1 MNIVKK
7 LIVLTALLSAAGHVT
22 AQPKMI
28 PNAGI
33 IPAPVKIEFNSR
45 QFLLGQRT
53 EIVCQPGEAKPA
65 ATFLREELKVRK
77 GWDLPL
83 VRLGKVGGSC
93 ISLEL
98 DSHPNDSPEGYLL
111 KVTADRVTLRAASAA
126 GLFYGVQSL
135 LQMVAAQS
143 GTNLASVILPGV
155 SITDAPRFEW
165 RGFLLDES
173 DHFYGKQTVEEILDL
188 MASLKLNRFH
198 WHLTDDYGWRV
209 EIKSY
214 PKLTQIGASRN
225 FEHTNTP
232 PQFYTTADIRE
243 IVEYAQQRHIVIVPE
258 IDMPGHATAATMAYP
273 EFGEGGTGHWA
284 GFTFHP
290 AKPETYDF
298 LKNVLREICDLFP
311 GKYIH
316 LGGDEVWFGN
326 RQWTNDPTI
335 VKFTRDLG
343 YTNSVQLE
351 GYFNRRM
358 ARVVHE
364 LGRTPLGWDELVAAD
379 ADPKYTGVFWW
390 RQDKTNILTEAAA
403 RDYRVVLCPRLPT
416 YLNYVQDDFQKVG
429 RRWKKIFNSIDRV
442 YDFPDKIIAD
452 NVPAGKE
459 KNIIGVEGCLW
470 TEFVPDRNRAH
481 YMIFPRI
488 AAIAEGAWTPAKRKS
503 EADFMARLPAFLRE
517 LDRRQIPHYDP
528 FNPLPSL
535 EPAGCTN
542 QDYKLPPTE

>member
-1 MNIVKK
+1 MKTVTRYFLLPLAASVLN
-7 LIVLTALLSAAGHVT
+7 LTAWSTPTLGT
-22 AQPKMI
+22 
-28 PNAGI
+28 GI
-33 IPAPVKIEFNSR
+33 TPAPVTIQSTAGKFMLGSETKIFLRNS
-45 QFLLGQRT
+45 
-53 EIVCQPGEAKPA
+53 EANAA
-65 ATFLREELKVRK
+65 ATFLQAALKSRNGWELSLIHTGKQSA
-77 GWDLPL
+77 GL
-83 VRLGKVGGSC
+83 VK
-93 ISLEL
+93 LEI
-98 DSHPNDSPEGYLL
+98 DSRQKYSPEGYELE
-111 KVTADRVTLRAASAA
+111 VTSDGVSLRAGTDA
-126 GLFYGVQSL
+126 GLFYAVQSL
-135 LQMVAAQS
+135 LQMVDAQGS
-143 GTNLASVILPGV
+143 TNPSPVILSAV
-155 SITDAPRFEW
+155 RITDAPRFEW
-165 RGFLLDES
+165 RGFLLDEA
-173 DHFYGKQTVEEILDL
+173 DHFYGKQTVEEILDM
-188 MASLKLNRFH
+188 MAYLKLNRFH

-209 EIKSY
+209 EIKRY

-225 FEHTNTP
+225 FEHTNIA
-232 PQFYTTADIRE
+232 PQFYTQADIRE
-243 IVEYAQQRHIVIVPE
+243 IVEYARQRHIVIVPE
-258 IDMPGHATAATMAYP
+258 IDMPRHATAATMAYP
-273 EFGEGGTGHWA
+273 EIGEGGTGHWA

-298 LKNVLREICDLFP
+298 LKNILCEICDLFP

-358 ARVVHE
+358 ARIVHE

-390 RQDKTNILTEAAA
+390 RQDKTNILREAAE
-403 RDYRVVLCPRLPT
+403 RDYRVVLCPRLPC
-416 YLNYVQDDFQKVG
+416 YVNYVQDDFQKVG

-481 YMIFPRI
+481 YMIFPRL
-488 AAIAEGAWTPAKRKS
+488 AALAEDAWTPAKRKS
-503 EADFMARLPAFLRE
+503 EVDFMGRLPAFLRE

-528 FNPLPSL
+528 FYPLPSL
-535 EPAGCTN
+535 EPPGCTN

>member
-1 MNIVKK
+1 MKTK
-7 LIVLTALLSAAGHVT
+7 LQIVLLLMASFTANCM
-22 AQPKMI
+22 AQPSDSQN
-28 PNAGI
+28 PCI
-33 IPAPVKIEFNSR
+33 IPAPTKVERAVGNFILDGHQKIFYRSDNEKTAGSIL
-45 QFLLGQRT
+45 QS
-53 EIVCQPGEAKPA
+53 
-65 ATFLREELKVRK
+65 ELKAQKR
-77 GWDLPL
+77 LAFQL
-83 VRLGKVGGSC
+83 VPAGNATADGVFV
-93 ISLEL
+93 EL
-98 DSHPNDSPEGYLL
+98 DAREIFPNEGYSL
-111 KVTADRVTLRAASAA
+111 TISSNRVVLRAASDT
-126 GLFYGVQSL
+126 GLFYAIQSL
-135 LQMVAAQS
+135 LQMVSAQS
-143 GTNLASVILPGV
+143 GAKQGVISLPAM

-173 DHFYGKQTVEEILDL
+173 DHFYGKQTVEEVLDL

-209 EIKSY
+209 EIKRY

-225 FEHTNTP
+225 FEHTNTV
-232 PQFYTTADIRE
+232 PQFYSQDEVHE
-243 IVEYAQQRHIVIVPE
+243 IVEYARKRHIVIVPE

-273 EFGEGGTGHWA
+273 EFGEGGMGHWA
-284 GFTFHP
+284 GYTFHP
-290 AKPETYDF
+290 AKPETYEF
-298 LKNVLREICDLFP
+298 LKNILREICDLFP
-311 GKYIH
+311 GQYIH

-351 GYFNRRM
+351 GNFNRRM
-358 ARVVHE
+358 AAIVHD

-429 RRWKKIFNSIDRV
+429 RRWKKIFNSIDLV
-442 YDFPDKIIAD
+442 YDFPDKVIAN

-470 TEFVPDRNRAH
+470 TEFVPDCTRAN
-481 YMIFPRI
+481 YMIFPRL
-488 AAIAEGAWTPAKRKS
+488 AAIAEDAWTPTVRKS
-503 EADFMARLPAFLRE
+503 EAEFMGRLPAFLRE
-517 LDRRQIPHYDP
+517 LDRRQISHYDP
-528 FNPLPSL
+528 FNPLPAL
-535 EPAGCTN
+535 EPPGCTN